1 MRMRIRVFFILAT
14 AALFSGAAS
23 HAQPAPAAAEETSAQ
38 IRRLENEWIRSMRD
52 LDFGALD
59 RVLAPEFT
67 YTVAVAGR
75 PLSTI
80 DRDAYLHRAKGYAVS
95 ASRFE
100 ENLVRAYGDVAV
112 VSSRYV
118 QTATLHGKDRSAE
131 FLLTDTWVKR
141 DGQWKAAARVSSRPE
156 HPSHAAPPPPSPR

>member
-1 MRMRIRVFFILAT
+1 MHIRVLPILAT
-14 AALFSGAAS
+14 IVLAS
-23 HAQPAPAAAEETSAQ
+23 TAVSKAQPAPAAAEDASAQ
-38 IRRLENEWIRSMRD
+38 IRRLENEWIRSVREQD
-52 LDFGALD
+52 LAALD

-80 DRDAYLHRAKGYAVS
+80 DRDAYIHRAKGYAVS
-95 ASRFE
+95 ASHFE
-100 ENLVRAYGDVAV
+100 ENLVREYGDVAV

-131 FLLTDTWVKR
+131 FLLTDTWVRR
-141 DGQWKAAARVSSRPE
+141 DGQWKAAARVSARPE
-156 HPSHAAPPPPSPR
+156 HPAHAAPPAPKPR

>member
-1 MRMRIRVFFILAT
+1 MRIRVLPILAT
-14 AALFSGAAS
+14 IALASAGAS
-23 HAQPAPAAAEETSAQ
+23 KAQPAPAAAEEPSAQ
-38 IRRLENEWIRSMRD
+38 IRRLENEWIRSVREQD
-52 LDFGALD
+52 LAALD

-80 DRDAYLHRAKGYAVS
+80 DRDAYIHRAKGYAVS
-95 ASRFE
+95 ASHFE

-141 DGQWKAAARVSSRPE
+141 DGQWKAAARVSARPE
-156 HPSHAAPPPPSPR
+156 HPSHAAPPPPPR

>member
-1 MRMRIRVFFILAT
+1 MRIRFLPVLAA
-14 AALFSGAAS
+14 AALWSAAAAN
-23 HAQPAPAAAEETSAQ
+23 AQPVPAAAGDTSAQ
-38 IRRLENEWIRSMRD
+38 IRRLEEEWIRSVRERD
-52 LDFGALD
+52 LAALD

-80 DRDAYLHRAKGYAVS
+80 DRDAYLHRSKGYAVS

-131 FLLTDTWVKR
+131 FLLTDTWVRR

-156 HPSHAAPPPPSPR
+156 HPAHAAPPAPSPR

>member
-1 MRMRIRVFFILAT
+1 MRIRVLPILAT
-14 AALFSGAAS
+14 IALSCAAAS
-23 HAQPAPAAAEETSAQ
+23 KAQPAPAATDDTSAQ
-38 IRRLENEWIRSMRD
+38 IRRLENEWIRSVREQD
-52 LDFGALD
+52 LGALD
-59 RVLAPEFT
+59 RALAPEFT

-80 DRDAYLHRAKGYAVS
+80 DRDAYIHRAKGYAVS
-95 ASRFE
+95 ASHFE

-141 DGQWKAAARVSSRPE
+141 DGQWKAAARVSARPE
-156 HPSHAAPPPPSPR
+156 HPSNAAPPAPSPH

>member
-1 MRMRIRVFFILAT
+1 MRMRIRAFLVLAT
-14 AALFSGAAS
+14 AVFISGAAS

-38 IRRLENEWIRSMRD
+38 IRRLENEWIRSMREQD
-52 LDFGALD
+52 HAALD

-95 ASRFE
+95 ASHFE

-156 HPSHAAPPPPSPR
+156 HPSHAAPPAPPR

>member
-1 MRMRIRVFFILAT
+1 MRMRIGVLPILAT
-14 AALFSGAAS
+14 IALSSAAAS
-23 HAQPAPAAAEETSAQ
+23 KAQPAPTAAEDTSAE
-38 IRRLENEWIRSMRD
+38 IRRLENEWIRSMREQD
-52 LDFGALD
+52 LAALD
-59 RVLAPEFT
+59 RVLAPDFT

-80 DRDAYLHRAKGYAVS
+80 DRDAYIHRAKGYAVS
-95 ASRFE
+95 ASHFE

-112 VSSRYV
+112 VSSRYF

-131 FLLTDTWVKR
+131 FLLTDTWVRR

-156 HPSHAAPPPPSPR
+156 HPSHAAPPAPSPR